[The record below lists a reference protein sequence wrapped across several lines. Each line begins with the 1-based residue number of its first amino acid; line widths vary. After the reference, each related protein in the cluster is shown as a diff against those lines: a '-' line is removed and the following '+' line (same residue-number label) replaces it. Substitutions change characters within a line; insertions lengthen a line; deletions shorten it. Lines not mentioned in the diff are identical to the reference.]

1 MAQSPHIIDVNEAT
15 FEAEVIG
22 RSRQMPVVVDFWAP
36 WCGPCRMLGP
46 TLEKLAKEANG
57 AWLLAK
63 VNTDENQGLAM
74 RFGIQGIPAVKAFRD
89 GKVAAEFVGALPEPQ
104 VRQFIAKLGA
114 APATGNLVADEAA
127 QLLRERRWAD
137 AEAALRR
144 PRIGGNPAAAS
155 LGLAKALLAQG
166 KAREA
171 EPVLDGIKDGPEFAA
186 AEKLRPLARY
196 LIASGSV
203 EDVAGADTPAAHFFR
218 AGRVLKEGSVI
229 AALEE
234 LLAVLRK
241 DKRYRDGEA
250 RLVSLGLLELL
261 DDADPQKARV
271 PQQAGVGLVLKPI
284 WKITTEARR
293 TREV

>member
-1 MAQSPHIIDVNEAT
+1 MAQSPNIIDVNEAT

-57 AWLLAK
+57 AWTLAK

-89 GKVAAEFVGALPEPQ
+89 GKVAAEFVGAQPEPQ

-114 APATGNLVADEAA
+114 ASAAGNQAADEAG
-127 QLLRERRWAD
+127 QLLRERRWAE

-144 PRIGGNPAAAS
+144 PRVGGNPAAVA

-166 KAREA
+166 RAREA

-196 LIASGSV
+196 LITSNSV

-218 AGRVLKEGSVI
+218 AARVLKEGSVI

-234 LLAVLRK
+234 MLAVLRK

-261 DDADPQKARV
+261 DDADPQK
-271 PQQAGVGLVLKPI
+271 
-284 WKITTEARR
+284 
-293 TREV
+293 REYLNRLASILF

>member
-1 MAQSPHIIDVNEAT
+1 MAQSSHIIDVNEAT

-22 RSRQMPVVVDFWAP
+22 RSRQTPVVVDFWAP
-36 WCGPCRMLGP
+36 WCGPCRTLGP
-46 TLEKLAKEANG
+46 TLEKLAREANG
-57 AWLLAK
+57 AWTLAK

-114 APATGNLVADEAA
+114 APAAGSQEADAAA
-127 QLLRERRWAD
+127 QLLRERRWAE

-144 PRIGGNPAAAS
+144 PRIGGNPAAVA

-218 AGRVLKEGSVI
+218 AARVLKEGSVI

-234 LLAVLRK
+234 MLAVLRK

-261 DDADPQKARV
+261 DDADPQKREYLNKLAS
-271 PQQAGVGLVLKPI
+271 VLF
-284 WKITTEARR
+284 
-293 TREV
+293 

>member
-1 MAQSPHIIDVNEAT
+1 MAQAPHIIDVNEAT

-57 AWLLAK
+57 AWTLAK

-104 VRQFIAKLGA
+104 VRQFITKLGA
-114 APATGNLVADEAA
+114 APAGDRQEADEAG
-127 QLLRERRWAD
+127 QLLRERRWAE

-144 PRIGGNPAAAS
+144 PRVGGNPAAVA

-171 EPVLDGIKDGPEFAA
+171 EPVLEGIKDGPEFAA

-218 AGRVLKEGSVI
+218 AARVLKEGSVI

-234 LLAVLRK
+234 MLAVLRK

-261 DDADPQKARV
+261 DDADPQKREYLNKLAS
-271 PQQAGVGLVLKPI
+271 VLF
-284 WKITTEARR
+284 
-293 TREV
+293 

>member
-1 MAQSPHIIDVNEAT
+1 MAQSPHIIDVNEAS
-15 FEAEVIG
+15 FETEVIG

-57 AWLLAK
+57 AWTLAK

-114 APATGNLVADEAA
+114 APAAGKSEADEAG
-127 QLLRERRWAD
+127 QLLRERRWVE

-144 PRIGGNPAAAS
+144 PRIGGNPAAVA

-218 AGRVLKEGSVI
+218 AARVLREGSVI

-234 LLAVLRK
+234 MLAVLRK

-261 DDADPQKARV
+261 DDADPQKREYLNKLAS
-271 PQQAGVGLVLKPI
+271 VLF
-284 WKITTEARR
+284 
-293 TREV
+293 

>member
-22 RSRQMPVVVDFWAP
+22 RSRRTPVVVDFWAP
-36 WCGPCRMLGP
+36 WCGPCRTLGP

-57 AWLLAK
+57 AWTLAK

-114 APATGNLVADEAA
+114 APAAGNQAADEAG
-127 QLLRERRWAD
+127 QLLRERRWAE

-144 PRIGGNPAAAS
+144 PRVGGNPAAVA

-218 AGRVLKEGSVI
+218 AARVLKEGSVI

-234 LLAVLRK
+234 MLAVLRK

-261 DDADPQKARV
+261 DDADPQKREYLNKLAS
-271 PQQAGVGLVLKPI
+271 VLF
-284 WKITTEARR
+284 
-293 TREV
+293 

>member
-22 RSRQMPVVVDFWAP
+22 RSRQTPVVVDFWAP

-57 AWLLAK
+57 AWTLAK

-114 APATGNLVADEAA
+114 TPATRATDDAA
-127 QLLRERRWAD
+127 ALLAARRWAE
-137 AEAALRR
+137 AEAAFRR
-144 PRIGGNPAAAS
+144 PGIGGNPAAAA
-155 LGLAKALLAQG
+155 LGLARALLAQG
-166 KAREA
+166 KGREA
-171 EPVLDGIKDGPEFAA
+171 EPLLDGIKEGPEFAV

-196 LIASGSV
+196 LITAGSV

-218 AGRVLKEGSVI
+218 AARVLREGSVI

-234 LLAVLRK
+234 LLAVLRR

-261 DDADPQKARV
+261 DDADPQKREYLNKLAS
-271 PQQAGVGLVLKPI
+271 VLF
-284 WKITTEARR
+284 
-293 TREV
+293 

>member
-1 MAQSPHIIDVNEAT
+1 MAQAPNIIDVNEAT

-22 RSRQMPVVVDFWAP
+22 RSRRTPVVVDFWAP

-57 AWLLAK
+57 AWTLAK
-63 VNTDENQGLAM
+63 LNTDENQGLAM

-104 VRQFIAKLGA
+104 VRQFITKLGA
-114 APATGNLVADEAA
+114 APAGGASEADEAA
-127 QLLRERRWAD
+127 QLLRERRWAE

-144 PRIGGNPAAAS
+144 PRIGGNPTAVA

-171 EPVLDGIKDGPEFAA
+171 EPVLEGIKDGPEFAA

-203 EDVAGADTPAAHFFR
+203 EDLAGADTPAAHFFR
-218 AGRVLKEGSVI
+218 AARVLKEGSVI

-234 LLAVLRK
+234 MLAVLRK

-261 DDADPQKARV
+261 DDADPQKREYLNKLAS
-271 PQQAGVGLVLKPI
+271 VLF
-284 WKITTEARR
+284 
-293 TREV
+293 

>member
-1 MAQSPHIIDVNEAT
+1 MAQTPNIIDVTDST
-15 FEAEVIG
+15 FETEVVA
-22 RSRQMPVVVDFWAP
+22 RSRQTPVVVDFWAP

-46 TLEKLAKEANG
+46 ILEKLAREANG
-57 AWLLAK
+57 AWILAK
-63 VNTDENQGLAM
+63 VNTDENQRVAM

-89 GKVAAEFVGALPEPQ
+89 GKVVAEFVGAQPEPN
-104 VRQFIAKLGA
+104 VRQFIQKLGA
-114 APATGNLVADEAA
+114 ARASAPGDEAA
-127 QLLRERRWAD
+127 QLLAARRWAE
-137 AEAALRR
+137 AEAAYRR
-144 PRIGGNPAAAS
+144 GLAGDGAPPAAA

-166 KAREA
+166 KGPQA
-171 EPVLDGIKDGPEFAA
+171 EPVLDGIKAGPELAA

-218 AGRVLKEGSVI
+218 AGRVLKEGSVT

-234 LLAVLRK
+234 MLAVLRR

-261 DDADPQKARV
+261 DDADPQKRDYLNKLAST
-271 PQQAGVGLVLKPI
+271 LF
-284 WKITTEARR
+284 
-293 TREV
+293 

>member
-1 MAQSPHIIDVNEAT
+1 MAQSPYIIDVNEAT

-22 RSRQMPVVVDFWAP
+22 RSRQTPVVVDFWAP
-36 WCGPCRMLGP
+36 WCGPCRTLGP
-46 TLEKLAKEANG
+46 TLEKLAREANG
-57 AWLLAK
+57 AWILAK
-63 VNTDENQGLAM
+63 VNTDENQGMAM
-74 RFGIQGIPAVKAFRD
+74 RFGIQGIPAVKAFRN

-104 VRQFIAKLGA
+104 VRQFITKLGA
-114 APATGNLVADEAA
+114 APAAGSQEADEAG
-127 QLLRERRWAD
+127 QLLRERRWAE

-144 PRIGGNPAAAS
+144 PRVGGNPAAVA

-218 AGRVLKEGSVI
+218 AARVLKEGSVI

-234 LLAVLRK
+234 MLAVLRK

-250 RLVSLGLLELL
+250 RLVSLGLLELF
-261 DDADPQKARV
+261 DDADPQKREYLNKLAS
-271 PQQAGVGLVLKPI
+271 VLF
-284 WKITTEARR
+284 
-293 TREV
+293 

>member
-22 RSRQMPVVVDFWAP
+22 RSRQTPVVVDFWAP

-57 AWLLAK
+57 AWTLAK

-114 APATGNLVADEAA
+114 APAAGAGEADEAA
-127 QLLRERRWAD
+127 QLLRERRWAE

-144 PRIGGNPAAAS
+144 PRIGGNPAAVA

-171 EPVLDGIKDGPEFAA
+171 EPVLDGIKDGPEFVA

-196 LIASGSV
+196 LIASSSV

-234 LLAVLRK
+234 MLAVLRK

-261 DDADPQKARV
+261 DDADPQKREYLNKLAS
-271 PQQAGVGLVLKPI
+271 VLF
-284 WKITTEARR
+284 
-293 TREV
+293 

>member
-1 MAQSPHIIDVNEAT
+1 MAQSPHVIDVNEAT
-15 FEAEVIG
+15 FETEVIG

-57 AWLLAK
+57 GWTLAK

-89 GKVAAEFVGALPEPQ
+89 GKVASEFVGALPEPQ

-114 APATGNLVADEAA
+114 TRAGGSQEADEAG
-127 QLLRERRWAD
+127 QLLRERRWAE

-144 PRIGGNPAAAS
+144 PRIGGNPVAVA
-155 LGLAKALLAQG
+155 LGLTKALLAQG

-218 AGRVLKEGSVI
+218 AARVLKEGSVI

-234 LLAVLRK
+234 MLAVLRK

-261 DDADPQKARV
+261 DDADPQKREYLNKLAS
-271 PQQAGVGLVLKPI
+271 VLF
-284 WKITTEARR
+284 
-293 TREV
+293 

>member
-1 MAQSPHIIDVNEAT
+1 MAQSPHITDVNEAT

-22 RSRQMPVVVDFWAP
+22 RSRQTPVVVDFWAP

-57 AWLLAK
+57 AWVLAK
-63 VNTDENQGLAM
+63 VNTDENQSLAM

-89 GKVAAEFVGALPEPQ
+89 GKVAAEFVGAQPEPQ

-114 APATGNLVADEAA
+114 APAAGSQAADEAG
-127 QLLRERRWAD
+127 QLLRERRWAE

-144 PRIGGNPAAAS
+144 PKIGGNPAAVA

-166 KAREA
+166 KAHKA
-171 EPVLDGIKDGPEFAA
+171 EPVLDGIKDGPELAS

-196 LIASGSV
+196 LITSGSV

-218 AGRVLKEGSVI
+218 AARVLKEGSVI

-234 LLAVLRK
+234 MLAVLRK
-241 DKRYRDGEA
+241 DKRYREGEA
-250 RLVSLGLLELL
+250 RVVSLGLLELL
-261 DDADPQKARV
+261 DDADPQKREYLNKLAS
-271 PQQAGVGLVLKPI
+271 VLF
-284 WKITTEARR
+284 
-293 TREV
+293 

>member
-22 RSRQMPVVVDFWAP
+22 RSRQTPVVVDFWAP

-57 AWLLAK
+57 AWILAK

-114 APATGNLVADEAA
+114 APAAGSQEADEAG
-127 QLLRERRWAD
+127 QLLRERRWAE

-144 PRIGGNPAAAS
+144 PRIGGNPAAVA

-218 AGRVLKEGSVI
+218 AARVLKEGSVI
-229 AALEE
+229 AAMEE
-234 LLAVLRK
+234 MLAVLRK

-261 DDADPQKARV
+261 DDADPQKREYLNKLAS
-271 PQQAGVGLVLKPI
+271 VLF
-284 WKITTEARR
+284 
-293 TREV
+293 